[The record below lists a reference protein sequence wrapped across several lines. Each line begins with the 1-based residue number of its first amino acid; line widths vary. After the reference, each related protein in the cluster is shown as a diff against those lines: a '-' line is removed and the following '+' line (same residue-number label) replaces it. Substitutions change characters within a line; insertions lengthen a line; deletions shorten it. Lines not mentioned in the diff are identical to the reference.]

1 MRKILTI
8 AALLLVAAT
17 AQGQTTKYDNSYKY
31 GLLSNLEV
39 GVGGIYSYEI
49 TNAQH
54 HKNAGAQLLVTK
66 RIGDFWRIRGTA
78 EVNGFVPNG
87 FDRKGKGM
95 VGLSFDLLPFHI
107 PFYIFADYGA
117 CLDPSAKSKFGL
129 AMDAGAGLQFNVGK
143 VSSLYV
149 EGGVDKT
156 YNGGTWQSTVG
167 VKAGYMANL
176 GVTANDAADV
186 EHDRQMRSEYGE
198 LKQENQLLKSEMKK
212 CSESAT
218 MMQEAAA
225 QMQQMV
231 LSLQAQLEKKES
243 DNKFLQ
249 EHCGSVGDW
258 NIYFP
263 TGSCHITS
271 QMDDVIADIAEAML
285 GNNKHYKIAGYAS
298 NNGSPLRNIEL
309 AQGRAEAVF
318 QRLVEYGVD
327 PKRLL
332 YAGNGATD
340 YDRQGDQKAV
350 ITPIM

>member
-1 MRKILTI
+1 
-8 AALLLVAAT
+8 
-17 AQGQTTKYDNSYKY
+17 
-31 GLLSNLEV
+31 
-39 GVGGIYSYEI
+39 
-49 TNAQH
+49 
-54 HKNAGAQLLVTK
+54 
-66 RIGDFWRIRGTA
+66 
-78 EVNGFVPNG
+78 
-87 FDRKGKGM
+87 
-95 VGLSFDLLPFHI
+95 
-107 PFYIFADYGA
+107 
-117 CLDPSAKSKFGL
+117 
-129 AMDAGAGLQFNVGK
+129 

-149 EGGVDKT
+149 EGGVDRT
-156 YNGGTWQSTVG
+156 YNGDKWQSTVG

-231 LSLQAQLEKKES
+231 LSLQAQLEKKDA
-243 DNKFLQ
+243 DNKFLKDN
-249 EHCGSVGDW
+249 CGSVGVW

-271 QMDDVIADIAEAML
+271 QMDDVIADIAEIML
-285 GNNKHYKIAGYAS
+285 GNNKHYKIDGFAS

-318 QRLVEYGVD
+318 QRLVEYGVE
-327 PKRLL
+327 PTRLL
-332 YAGNGATD
+332 YAGNGSTD
-340 YDRQGDQKAV
+340 YDRQGDQRAV
-350 ITPIM
+350 ITPITN

>member
-1 MRKILTI
+1 M
-8 AALLLVAAT
+8 LLVAAT
-17 AQGQTTKYDNSYKY
+17 AQGQSKYDNSHKY
-31 GLLSNLEV
+31 GLLSNIEV

-49 TNAQH
+49 TNQAH
-54 HKNAGAQLLVTK
+54 HKNMGAQLLLTK
-66 RIGDFWRIRGTA
+66 RIGDYWRIRGTA
-78 EVNGFVPNG
+78 EVNGFMANG

-95 VGLSFDLLPFHI
+95 VGLSFDLLPFYA
-107 PFYIFADYGA
+107 FFDYGA

-129 AMDAGAGLQFNVGK
+129 AMDAGAGLQFKVGK

-149 EGGVDKT
+149 EGGVDRT
-156 YNGGTWQSTVG
+156 YNGGTWQSVAS

-176 GVTANDAADV
+176 GVTHNDAADV

-198 LKQENQLLKSEMKK
+198 LKQENQLLKSEVNK

-231 LSLQAQLEKKES
+231 LSLQAQLEKKDA

-249 EHCGSVGDW
+249 DNCGSVGDW

-271 QMDDVIADIAEAML
+271 QMDDVIADIAEIML
-285 GNNKHYKIAGYAS
+285 GNNKHYKIDGFAS

-327 PKRLL
+327 PIRLL

-340 YDRQGDQKAV
+340 YDRQADQRAV
-350 ITPIM
+350 ITPITNN

>member
-1 MRKILTI
+1 MKKLFII
-8 AALLLVAAT
+8 AAMLLVAAT
-17 AQGQTTKYDNSYKY
+17 AQGQTTNYDNSHKY

-39 GVGGIYSYEI
+39 GVGGMYSYEI

-78 EVNGFVPNG
+78 EVNGFMANG

-95 VGLSFDLLPFHI
+95 VGLSFDLLPFYA
-107 PFYIFADYGA
+107 FFDYGA
-117 CLDPSAKSKFGL
+117 CFDPSAKSKFGL
-129 AMDAGAGLQFNVGK
+129 AMDAGAGLQFKVGK

-149 EGGVDKT
+149 EGGVDRT

-167 VKAGYMANL
+167 IKAGFMANL
-176 GVTANDAADV
+176 GVTESDREEI
-186 EHDRQMRSEYGE
+186 EHDQTMRSEYGE
-198 LKQENQLLKSEMKK
+198 LKGEYKLLKSEFQK
-212 CSESAT
+212 CQDATTSIQESAIQ
-218 MMQEAAA
+218 MAAMVENLKA
-225 QMQQMV
+225 QI
-231 LSLQAQLEKKES
+231 EKKDA

-249 EHCGSVGDW
+249 DNCGSVGDW

-285 GNNKHYKIAGYAS
+285 GNSKHYKIDGYAS

-327 PKRLL
+327 PMRLL

-340 YDRQGDQKAV
+340 YDRQADQRV
-350 ITPIM
+350 IITPITNN